1 MEHQKDESPSE
12 VSRLKPPN
20 RETWW
25 QSRSN
30 ETEIINDKQ
39 TLQRTTLHKIM
50 LGTQY
55 EFKQQLIII
64 MRDLTK
70 LRQGQEDN

>member
-1 MEHQKDESPSE
+1 
-12 VSRLKPPN
+12 
-20 RETWW
+20 
-25 QSRSN
+25 
-30 ETEIINDKQ
+30 
-39 TLQRTTLHKIM
+39 M